1 MHGKDPLRD
10 WADIR
15 LFLAILDRGSLVAAA
30 EHLNLTQPSVGRRL
44 AAMEQ
49 RFGTSLFVRAG
60 RRMQL
65 TDAGNAILDSARRI
79 EREMLAIE
87 RSLEVQS
94 TALVGE
100 VTISATEGTGTEW
113 LTPVLRDFHDRYPEI
128 LLKVQIENRAVDL
141 IRREA
146 DIALRLGQPV
156 QPDLIA
162 KKLVTVGFGLYASQ
176 RYLRDAPPLEAL
188 EDLHA
193 HKLVGLQAAGVG
205 MQGLPLFPS
214 GQPLP
219 GTFVYLSN
227 SSAAQ
232 LSAVQAGLGIGILSH
247 RWAGIAGKLTRVLP
261 DFTAASIDLWLV
273 THEELRHSARIRAV
287 FDFIAE
293 RAQADAE
300 LFARGAR
307 EGEGR
312 APGRRASRAGNVPV

>member
-1 MHGKDPLRD
+1 MHGNDPLRD

-30 EHLNLTQPSVGRRL
+30 DHLNLTQPSVGRRL
-44 AAMEQ
+44 SAMEK
-49 RFGTSLFVRAG
+49 RFGTPLFVRAG

-65 TDAGNAILDSARRI
+65 TDAGSAILDSARRM

-113 LTPVLRDFHDRYPEI
+113 LTPVLYDFHARYPEI
-128 LLKVQIENRAVDL
+128 LIKVQIENRQVDL
-141 IRREA
+141 LRREA
-146 DIALRLGQPV
+146 DIALRLGQPK

-162 KKLVTVGFGLYASQ
+162 KRLVTVGFGLYASQ
-176 RYLRDAPPLEAL
+176 RYLRNAPPLNSL
-188 EDLHA
+188 DDLPA
-193 HKLVGLQAAGVG
+193 HNIVGLQAAGVDLHG
-205 MQGLPLFPS
+205 PPMFPQGQVLA
-214 GQPLP
+214 
-219 GTFVYLSN
+219 GTLVYLSN
-227 SSAAQ
+227 SSSAQ
-232 LSAVQAGLGIGILSH
+232 LSAVQWGLGIGILSH
-247 RWAGIAGKLTRVLP
+247 RWAGIAGRLTRVLP
-261 DFTAASIDLWLV
+261 EYSAAEVDLWLV

-300 LFARGAR
+300 LFERGTR
-307 EGEGR
+307 D
-312 APGRRASRAGNVPV
+312 

>member
-1 MHGKDPLRD
+1 MNGKDPLRD

-15 LFLAILDRGSLVAAA
+15 LFLAILDRGSLIAAS

-44 AAMEQ
+44 AAMEG
-49 RFGTSLFVRAG
+49 RFGTPLFVRAG

-65 TDAGNAILDSARRI
+65 TDAGAAILDSARRM

-94 TALVGE
+94 TALTGE

-113 LTPVLRDFHDRYPEI
+113 LTPVLLDFHHTYPEI
-128 LLKVQIENRAVDL
+128 LVKVQIENRQVDL

-146 DIALRLGQPV
+146 DIALRLGQPK
-156 QPDLIA
+156 QQDLIA
-162 KKLVTVGFGLYASQ
+162 KKLVTVGFGLYASKN
-176 RYLRDAPPLEAL
+176 YLRRAPPLNAL

-193 HKLVGLQAAGVG
+193 HQLVALQAAGAG
-205 MQGLPLFPS
+205 MHAAQMFPA

-219 GTFVYLSN
+219 GKIVYLSN

-232 LSAVQAGLGIGILSH
+232 LSAVQAGFGVGILSH
-247 RWAGIAGKLTRVLP
+247 RWASIAGKLTRVLP
-261 DFTAASIDLWLV
+261 EFTAASIDLWLV
-273 THEELRHSARIRAV
+273 THEELRHSARMRAV

-293 RAQADAE
+293 RAQADAQ
-300 LFARGAR
+300 LFEHGTR
-307 EGEGR
+307 
-312 APGRRASRAGNVPV
+312 S

>member
-1 MHGKDPLRD
+1 MHTKDPLRD

-15 LFLAILDRGSLVAAA
+15 LFLAILDRGSLVGAAD
-30 EHLNLTQPSVGRRL
+30 HLNLTQPSVGRRL
-44 AAMEQ
+44 AAMEA
-49 RFGTSLFVRAG
+49 RFGTSLFARAG

-65 TDAGNAILDSARRI
+65 TDAGEAILDSARRM

-113 LTPVLRDFHDRYPEI
+113 LTPVLLNFHARYPEI
-128 LLKVQIENRAVDL
+128 LLKVQIENRQVDL
-141 IRREA
+141 LRREA
-146 DIALRLGQPV
+146 DIALRLGQPK

-162 KKLVTVGFGLYASQ
+162 KRLVTVGFGLYASKS
-176 RYLRDAPPLEAL
+176 YLRRAPPLNTL
-188 EDLHA
+188 DDLHA
-193 HKLVGLQAAGVG
+193 HDLVGLQAGGAGMHGVS
-205 MQGLPLFPS
+205 MFPA
-214 GQPLP
+214 GQALP
-219 GTFVYLSN
+219 GTIVYLSN

-232 LSAVQAGLGIGILSH
+232 LSAVQAGFGIGILSH
-247 RWAGIAGKLTRVLP
+247 RWAVIAGKLTRVLP

-287 FDFIAE
+287 FDFIAV

-300 LFARGAR
+300 LFERG
-307 EGEGR
+307 
-312 APGRRASRAGNVPV
+312 SVL